1 MSSAVI
7 VGFKRSP
14 FTISRKGGLAEVRPE
29 DILSQVI
36 NDLVKSSNINK
47 DDIEDIIAGCAYPE
61 GEQGYNIAKIVTFM
75 TGMPE
80 HVAGMT
86 VNRWC
91 GSSMQTIHNA
101 AGAIAMSAGNVFICC
116 GIESMTKV
124 PINGLNYSPH
134 PDLNHSNPN
143 VYLSMGDTA
152 ENVAKKYN
160 LSREIQQDFAIS
172 SHQKASYAEMNNNFT
187 DEITK
192 IKTKG
197 LIVEKD
203 GAIRPNTSQEILNS
217 LKLVFDKKGTITAG
231 TASPFT
237 DGASATLI
245 CNEEYA
251 KKNNLDILAK
261 VVSTSVQGCPPELMG
276 LGPIGA
282 SKKALKRA
290 NLTIEDIDV
299 VELNEAFASQSLACI
314 KDLNIDPQKVNIDGG
329 AIALG
334 HPLGATGIANIYEV
348 CTHLREEAGERQVEG
363 AKLGLTHVIGLGS
376 ACGIHI
382 LEKVN

>member
-14 FTISRKGGLAEVRPE
+14 FTISRKGSLAEVRPE

-172 SHQKASYAEMNNNFT
+172 SHQKAHYAEMNNNFT

-217 LKLVFDKKGTITAG
+217 LKLVFDKNGSITAG

-334 HPLGATGIANIYEV
+334 HPLGATGARITAKAAQI
-348 CTHLREEAGERQVEG
+348 LKREKKKYALATQC
-363 AKLGLTHVIGLGS
+363 IGLGPVS
-376 ACGIHI
+376 YTH
-382 LEKVN
+382 LTLPTNREV